1 MPDPNLAALVAIG
14 SFLVLG
20 GLFDL
25 VWRRRAEAEPEL
37 QLEPERVR
45 PPEEAL

>member
-1 MPDPNLAALVAIG
+1 MPDPNLAALVAVG

-20 GLFDL
+20 GLFDF
-25 VWRRRAEAEPEL
+25 VWRRQAEAEPEF
-37 QLEPERVR
+37 QLEAERVR